1 MNPLADSAAA
11 AVPPPGAPAPEAV
24 TPVEADNATAPHRPR
39 IIVLGNEK
47 GGSGKSTAAMHLV
60 IGLLRAGKK
69 VGSIDIDSRQATLT
83 RYLENRAV
91 LAEKKG
97 IDLPLPTHRLIPRA
111 KAGDPNAAADEA
123 ERFTAALDFLSR
135 SCDVIVIDTPGSDD
149 ALSRLAHSCAD
160 TLITPMNDSFVDF
173 DLLAKVD
180 PDTHKIL
187 RPSLYSEMVWEQ
199 KKRRAMRD
207 GGSIDWIVMRNRLG
221 STEAKNKRAVGEVL
235 DALARR
241 IGFRVAPGFGDRV
254 IFRELFLS
262 GLTLLDLR
270 QPGVERNL
278 SMSHIAARQEVR
290 GLLACVGMEGPPTA
304 EAGTE

>member
-1 MNPLADSAAA
+1 VPAAKPA
-11 AVPPPGAPAPEAV
+11 A
-24 TPVEADNATAPHRPR
+24 RPR
-39 IIVLGNEK
+39 VIVLGNEK
-47 GGSGKSTAAMHLV
+47 GGSGKSTAAMHLIV
-60 IGLLRAGKK
+60 GLLRAGKT

-83 RYLENRAV
+83 RYLENRAI

-97 IDLPLPTHRLIPRA
+97 VDLPLPTHRLIPRA
-111 KAGDPNAAADEA
+111 KVSDPNAAADEA
-123 ERFTAALDFLSR
+123 ERFTEALDALSR
-135 SCDVIVIDTPGSDD
+135 NCDVVVIDTPGSDD

-207 GGSIDWIVMRNRLG
+207 GGSIDWIVMRNRLA
-221 STEAKNKRAVGEVL
+221 STEAKNKRAVAGVL
-235 DALARR
+235 EALARR
-241 IGFRVAPGFGDRV
+241 IGFRLAPGFGDRV

-278 SMSHIAARQEVR
+278 SMSHITARQEVR
-290 GLLACVGMEGPPTA
+290 ALLAAVGMEGPPVD
-304 EAGTE
+304 AGTS

>member
-1 MNPLADSAAA
+1 MNPLADSATAA
-11 AVPPPGAPAPEAV
+11 APPPAAAPTSSAPTEG
-24 TPVEADNATAPHRPR
+24 DKATLPHRPR

-47 GGSGKSTAAMHLV
+47 GGSGKSTAAMHLIV
-60 IGLLRAGKK
+60 GLLRAGKK

-97 IDLPLPTHRLIPRA
+97 VDLPLPTHRLIPRA
-111 KAGDPNAAADEA
+111 KAGDPNAASDEA
-123 ERFTAALDFLSR
+123 ERFTSALDFLSR
-135 SCDVIVIDTPGSDD
+135 NCEVIVIDTPGSDD

-207 GGSIDWIVMRNRLG
+207 SGSIDWIVMRNRLG

-235 DALARR
+235 EALARR
-241 IGFRVAPGFGDRV
+241 IGFRIAPGFGDRV

-290 GLLACVGMEGPPTA
+290 ALLAAVGMEGSPA